1 MTEATEMN
9 LNEWILTTVLAE
21 AAAQGLDMKELAR
34 RSGMPYDTWR
44 NYYSKKKRTLN
55 TDRIVQLAQG
65 LGMTDDQLMAL
76 VFERR
81 KRNDDLASK

>member
-1 MTEATEMN
+1 MEMT
-9 LNEWILTTVLAE
+9 LNEWILATVLAE
-21 AAAQGLDMKELAR
+21 AAAQGLDMKELAK

-44 NYYSKKKRTLN
+44 NYYSKQKRILN

-81 KRNDDLASK
+81 RRNDSLPSE

>member
-1 MTEATEMN
+1 MRETTGMT

-21 AAAQGLDMKELAR
+21 AAAQGLDMKELAK

-44 NYYSKKKRTLN
+44 NFYSKKKRTLN

-81 KRNDDLASK
+81 KRNDDLSSK